1 MTTKPK
7 GKKFR
12 IRRTGPTA
20 PAGEAGRAAAT
31 GGGEGA
37 VDDGFGDVRYPTAG
51 PQTPA
56 GEADPNAGAQA
67 ATGQAGQDGA
77 GQPQQPARGPS
88 IEEELAAI
96 RAEGLTGRQLRMA
109 RRTAQKHGLQ
119 PASDFDAVR
128 VLRRKGID
136 PFERS
141 NMLELVVND
150 GDKRADAQRLPATV
164 RQPQVPAQAAQ
175 TAPAPATA
183 PAPSL
188 DDAARAQE
196 ILRMQRDIANRRR
209 KRLLL
214 LAARLMVFI
223 MLPTLLVGYY
233 YYRVATPFF
242 ATTSEFQIQKS
253 ESTSPAGGL
262 GGLFG
267 GTSFA
272 TSQESI
278 AVQSFLESREAMLML
293 DAEFGLR
300 EHFSAPGIDPLNR
313 LAPDAS
319 TEDLYDLYQR
329 NLTIGYDPTEG
340 LIRMEVLAADPEL
353 SEAFASALIRAAE
366 QRVDQM
372 TQRVREDQMAG
383 ARDSYE
389 AAEEALAAAQ
399 LRVVNLQEQSG
410 VLSSEAEVGA
420 LFNQISTFE
429 IQLQNE
435 RLRLSELQSVER
447 PNETRVEVAQRNI
460 ARLEA
465 LIGELRDSM
474 TEGASSEA
482 SLARISSELAVARAD
497 LETRQLMLSQ
507 ALQQMETARIEA
519 DRQSLYLTVSVNP
532 VAPDEAAYPRKLE
545 NTLLAFLIFSGI
557 YLMMSMTASI
567 LREQVSA

>member
-1 MTTKPK
+1 MTTKPR

-20 PAGEAGRAAAT
+20 PVGEAGRAAAT
-31 GGGEGA
+31 EGGAGA
-37 VDDGFGDVRYPTAG
+37 VDDGFGDIRFATAASG
-51 PQTPA
+51 NGTD
-56 GEADPNAGAQA
+56 GNG
-67 ATGQAGQDGA
+67 TGA
-77 GQPQQPARGPS
+77 GTAQGESDQQAPARAPT

-141 NMLELVVND
+141 NMLELVVNER
-150 GDKRADAQRLPATV
+150 DKQPDAQRLPATV
-164 RQPQVPAQAAQ
+164 RQPQVPAQARP
-175 TAPAPATA
+175 TAPVPA
-183 PAPSL
+183 APSL

-209 KRLLL
+209 KRLIL
-214 LAARLMVFI
+214 LAARLLVFI
-223 MLPTLLVGYY
+223 MLPTMLVGYY
-233 YYRVATPFF
+233 YYNIATPFY

-253 ESTSPAGGL
+253 ESAGAAGGL

-293 DAEFGLR
+293 DEEFGLR
-300 EHFSAPGIDPLNR
+300 EHFSNPGIDPLNR

-319 TEDLYDLYQR
+319 SEDLYALYSR

-340 LIRMEVLAADPEL
+340 LIRMEVLAADPAL
-353 SEAFASALIRAAE
+353 SQAFAGALIRAAE

-372 TQRVREDQMAG
+372 TQRVRGDQMAG

-389 AAEEALAAAQ
+389 AAEDALAAAQ

-410 VLSSEAEVGA
+410 ILSSEAEVGA

-435 RLRLSELQSVER
+435 RLRLGELQSVGR
-447 PNETRVEVAQRNI
+447 PNQTRVEVAERNI

-465 LIGELRDSM
+465 LIEELRSSM
-474 TEGASSEA
+474 TEGANSQA

-497 LETRQLMLSQ
+497 LETRQLMLAQ
-507 ALQQMETARIEA
+507 ALQQLETARIEA

-557 YLMMSMTASI
+557 YLMLSMTASI

>member
-1 MTTKPK
+1 MTTKPR

-20 PAGEAGRAAAT
+20 PTGETRRVTET
-31 GGGEGA
+31 GGGDEA
-37 VDDGFGDVRYPTAG
+37 ALDDGFGNMRFPTAENPG
-51 PQTPA
+51 DGDAAQGTAQPA
-56 GEADPNAGAQA
+56 A
-67 ATGQAGQDGA
+67 
-77 GQPQQPARGPS
+77 PQQPARPLS

-96 RAEGLTGRQLRMA
+96 RSEGLTGRQLRMA

-128 VLRRKGID
+128 LLRRQGID

-150 GDKRADAQRLPATV
+150 SDRRADTQRLPATV
-164 RQPQVPAQAAQ
+164 RQPQVPAQAPQ
-175 TAPAPATA
+175 TAVANTPTPT
-183 PAPSL
+183 L
-188 DDAARAQE
+188 DEAARAQE

-223 MLPTLLVGYY
+223 ILPTLLVGYY
-233 YYRVATPFF
+233 YYKIATPFY
-242 ATTSEFQIQKS
+242 ATVSEFQIQKS
-253 ESTSPAGGL
+253 ESASPAGGL

-293 DAEFGLR
+293 EEQFGLR
-300 EHFSAPGIDPLNR
+300 EHFSSPEMDPLNR
-313 LAPDAS
+313 LAPDAT
-319 TEDLYDLYQR
+319 TEDLYDLYSR

-340 LIRMEVLAADPEL
+340 LIRMEMLAADPAL
-353 SEAFASALIRAAE
+353 SQAFSSALIRAAE
-366 QRVDQM
+366 ERVDQM

-383 ARDSYE
+383 ARESYE
-389 AAEEALAAAQ
+389 AAEDALAAAQ

-435 RLRLSELQSVER
+435 RLRLAELQAVDR
-447 PNETRVEVAQRNI
+447 PNQTRVEVAERNI

-465 LIGELRDSM
+465 LIAELRNSM
-474 TEGASSEA
+474 TEDATSQS
-482 SLARISSELAVARAD
+482 SLARITSELAVAQAD
-497 LETRQLMLSQ
+497 LQTRQLMLAQ

-557 YLMMSMTASI
+557 YLMLSMTASI

>member
-1 MTTKPK
+1 MTTKPR

-20 PAGEAGRAAAT
+20 PTGEAGRAAAA
-31 GGGEGA
+31 GDGAGAGA
-37 VDDGFGDVRYPTAG
+37 VDDGFGDVKFAT
-51 PQTPA
+51 
-56 GEADPNAGAQA
+56 A
-67 ATGQAGQDGA
+67 ATGNAADGGAARGETDQQA
-77 GQPQQPARGPS
+77 PARAPT

-141 NMLELVVND
+141 NMLELVVNER
-150 GDKRADAQRLPATV
+150 DKQPDAHRLPATV
-164 RQPQVPAQAAQ
+164 RQPQVPAQARP
-175 TAPAPATA
+175 TAPAPA
-183 PAPSL
+183 APSL

-223 MLPTLLVGYY
+223 MLPTMLVGYY
-233 YYRVATPFF
+233 YYNVATPFY
-242 ATTSEFQIQKS
+242 ATTTEFEIQKS
-253 ESTSPAGGL
+253 ESTSAAGGL
-262 GGLFG
+262 GSLFG

-293 DAEFGLR
+293 DEEFGLR
-300 EHFSAPGIDPLNR
+300 EHFSTPEIDPLNR

-319 TEDLYDLYQR
+319 SEDLYALYSR

-353 SEAFASALIRAAE
+353 SQQFASALIRAAE

-372 TQRVREDQMAG
+372 TQRVRGDQMSG

-399 LRVVNLQEQSG
+399 LRVINLQEQSG

-435 RLRLSELQSVER
+435 RLRLAELLSVER
-447 PNETRVEVAQRNI
+447 PNQTRVEVAQRNI

-465 LIGELRDSM
+465 LIGQLRGSM
-474 TEGASSEA
+474 TEEANSEA
-482 SLARISSELAVARAD
+482 SLARVSSELAVAEAD
-497 LETRQLMLSQ
+497 LQTRQLMLSQ

-557 YLMMSMTASI
+557 YLMLSMTASI

>member
-31 GGGEGA
+31 GGGDGA
-37 VDDGFGDVRYPTAG
+37 GDDGFGDVRFPTAQG
-51 PQTPA
+51 
-56 GEADPNAGAQA
+56 
-67 ATGQAGQDGA
+67 ATGQGDAAQAGTA
-77 GQPQQPARGPS
+77 EPQQPTRAPS

-141 NMLELVVND
+141 NMLELVVNE

-175 TAPAPATA
+175 TAPAPVAA

-233 YYRVATPFF
+233 YYNVATPFY
-242 ATTSEFQIQKS
+242 ATTTEFQIQKS
-253 ESTSPAGGL
+253 ESSSPAGGL

-293 DAEFGLR
+293 DEEFGLR
-300 EHFSAPGIDPLNR
+300 EHYSAPEIDPLNR
-313 LAPDAS
+313 LAPDAT
-319 TEDLYDLYQR
+319 TESLYDLYQR

-340 LIRMEVLAADPEL
+340 LIRMEILAADPEL

-372 TQRVREDQMAG
+372 TQRVRADQMAG

-399 LRVVNLQEQSG
+399 RRVVQLQEQSG

-435 RLRLSELQSVER
+435 RLRLAELQSVER
-447 PNETRVEVAQRNI
+447 PNQTRLEVAQRNI

-465 LIGELRDSM
+465 LVEELRGSM
-474 TEGASSEA
+474 TEEANSEA
-482 SLARISSELAVARAD
+482 SLARVSSELAVAEAD
-497 LETRQLMLSQ
+497 LQTRQLMLSQ

-557 YLMMSMTASI
+557 YLMLSMTASI